1 MLQHREVPT
10 IAVHSQAWWRPF
22 VLGIDR
28 VEGREG
34 YWGWRWGSGRAGDS
48 IGQWAC

>member
-22 VLGIDR
+22 VLGIGWKGEGATGGGGGIL
-28 VEGREG
+28 VELE
-34 YWGWRWGSGRAGDS
+34 
-48 IGQWAC
+48 IP